1 MKNTIK
7 YSHYR
12 LSNLMFT
19 LFAFRLKNA
28 LQLSQLNRKLSI
40 IQKRKFQNRH
50 FFTYQ
55 RTVVN

>member
-7 YSHYR
+7 FSLFHS
-12 LSNLMFT
+12 SNLMFT

-50 FFTYQ
+50 FFTYKSKA
-55 RTVVN
+55 VN

>member
-7 YSHYR
+7 FSLFHS
-12 LSNLMFT
+12 SNLMFT

-40 IQKRKFQNRH
+40 IQKKKISKST
-50 FFTYQ
+50 FFHL
-55 RTVVN
+55 